1 MNNDGA
7 VPERWASRGR
17 PGHDQQSVLR
27 AAAHVFN
34 LHGYD
39 ATSMGNV
46 AEILGISRSAL
57 YHHFTSKGD
66 LLKMALDQALIALED
81 ILVQPKAN
89 DGTAAERLNFVVQ
102 QMVVVL
108 ANQMPAVT
116 LLLRLRGN
124 TAVECDALDRRRAIE
139 AAVFQLVSLGKDE
152 GSIRSD
158 VDSRSAARLLI
169 GLVNSLVDWYDPRTQ
184 PTPPQLA
191 DEVLALAF
199 HGLKP

>member
-27 AAAHVFN
+27 AAVHVFN

-81 ILVQPKAN
+81 ILVQPEAN

-139 AAVFQLVSLGKDE
+139 AVLVQLVSLGKDE

-158 VDSRSAARLLI
+158 VDSRSAGRLLI

-184 PTPPQLA
+184 LTPPQLA
-191 DEVLALAF
+191 DEVLSLAF
-199 HGLKP
+199 RGLKP